1 MWKPELFRARHASF
15 SCIVFRLH
23 VIHAHSTFLLL
34 PTTDMAGR
42 GVCNSLYLLSQAA
55 EYAETGS
62 CCNLIWCSNPL
73 VRISFCVWVLYA
85 MARWW
90 KQLQLSCVA
99 FWIACDPVNYPC
111 GYQHQ
116 GLSPSPHQTTFLWLI
131 EGTIRS
137 PTDTHA
143 SIWMQMVVQVYTQTC
158 EGGLKVC
165 LQTCEGRLKV
175 CVQTCEAG
183 LKVCVCKLSLKV
195 R

>member
-1 MWKPELFRARHASF
+1 MDFGAWWKFCEFKELAETSKDWHFGEGFWGMWKPELFRARHASF

-73 VRISFCVWVLYA
+73 VRMSFCLWLLYA

-116 GLSPSPHQTTFLWLI
+116 GLSPSPHQITLPLWSCDWLR
-131 EGTIRS
+131 EPS
-137 PTDTHA
+137 AHQH
-143 SIWMQMVVQVYTQTC
+143 W
-158 EGGLKVC
+158 
-165 LQTCEGRLKV
+165 
-175 CVQTCEAG
+175 
-183 LKVCVCKLSLKV
+183 
-195 R
+195 